1 MDGNREGFL
10 KSGSNDLLRSVR
22 CAPDMGPDH
31 PMIADAGANGKL
43 S

>member
-22 CAPDMGPDH
+22 CAPDMGPD
-31 PMIADAGANGKL
+31 PMIADARPMGN
-43 S
+43 